1 MVPPQAVTVTVMVG
15 AGAVLVKG
23 VTPAQEQA
31 LLYRTAP
38 EHGLA

>member
-1 MVPPQAVTVTVMVG
+1 MVLLHTVVVTVTVG

-31 LLYRTAP
+31 LLYRTVP